1 MEVFAIVCLHP
12 LIFLEKVQ
20 GREMKIGLLEDDSA
34 IQEMLSLVL
43 QDEGYAVTIY
53 PTAEECLN
61 DLIKP
66 GQEPKSLPIDL
77 LIVDWRLAGS
87 VPGTEVIR
95 ILRSKPSFVSLP
107 IILTTAATFHNTNEL
122 HDLHVSLLEKPFAVD
137 EIVDLIKNLVQP
149 GAVADD

>member
-1 MEVFAIVCLHP
+1 MEAFAIVCLHP

-95 ILRSKPSFVSLP
+95 ILRSKPSFDSLP

-122 HDLHVSLLEKPFAVD
+122 HDLRVSLLEKPFAVD
-137 EIVDLIKNLVQP
+137 EIVDLIKNLLQP

>member
-1 MEVFAIVCLHP
+1 MEAFAIVCLHP

-66 GQEPKSLPIDL
+66 GQELKSLPIDL

-95 ILRSKPSFVSLP
+95 LLRSKPSFDLLP
-107 IILTTAATFHNTNEL
+107 IILTSAATFHNTNEL
-122 HDLHVSLLEKPFAVD
+122 YDLHVSLLEKPFAVD

-149 GAVADD
+149 GAVTDD